1 MGYFGFKIL
10 KMRTER
16 ELKFRAWNK
25 TWKMMSPVDKI
36 EFENGRPSSVSV
48 TIKATDFDHTGEWED
63 CEVGKEVILQQNTGL
78 KDKNGKEIFEG
89 DLVRVDLTSD
99 DISEEYRGRVF
110 IWTANMRLGDD
121 ETHNI
126 AILEPSHLE
135 IIGNIFANPELLEQ

>member
-1 MGYFGFKIL
+1 MREIKFRGVANREGGGIELVYGDLSTNCNDGCVYKDTHPDRISW
-10 KMRTER
+10 RTE
-16 ELKFRAWNK
+16 
-25 TWKMMSPVDKI
+25 
-36 EFENGRPSSVSV
+36 
-48 TIKATDFDHTGEWED
+48 TG
-63 CEVGKEVILQQNTGL
+63 GFASKPIRKGTRMQNTGL

-135 IIGNIFANPELLEQ
+135 IIGNIFTNPELLEQ

>member
-1 MGYFGFKIL
+1 M
-10 KMRTER
+10 R
-16 ELKFRAWNK
+16 ELKFRAWDKEEKRMFIPIGYFYIDGYLTCIIEDKK
-25 TWKMMSPVDKI
+25 TSQNNATEYLDETWYEEGRNPDYS
-36 EFENGRPSSVSV
+36 NGKSSVV
-48 TIKATDFDHTGEWED
+48 
-63 CEVGKEVILQQNTGL
+63 LMQNTGL

-135 IIGNIFANPELLEQ
+135 IIGNIFTNPELLEQ